1 RDGLAMEHALLSR
14 PEAVVDEFAGHEND
28 ASRGLEG
35 SSSQSSNDLIH
46 YDGTSVTRSVG
57 RQFGRP
63 SFAAYRTKSN
73 HTALECL
80 HEDEETDAD
89 RRPQY
94 RGKQHYKQRLR
105 RHDTTP
111 QQTNSARW
119 PPPLERTDLTRAAG
133 TSPLGAD
140 TYSGY
145 SQTQNNA
152 PPNCRIAPGLGGFF
166 KDRLRRLQSARE
178 ISEIWFDFTNLIRRV
193 QVVHYNPNP
202 RPTPI
207 PPFPEKSNRVD

>member
-1 RDGLAMEHALLSR
+1 ML
-14 PEAVVDEFAGHEND
+14 
-28 ASRGLEG
+28 
-35 SSSQSSNDLIH
+35 
-46 YDGTSVTRSVG
+46 
-57 RQFGRP
+57 
-63 SFAAYRTKSN
+63 AAYRTKSN

-207 PPFPEKSNRVD
+207 SPFPEKSNRADCDRFATVLPTSSLNGSDASSIASYLISKSGSCRSSWFLVS